1 MGIGPSN
8 QSEEVC
14 PPMTIDGCQSKN
26 DMEDKR
32 AVRHL
37 TSYTVTPDPMEQV
50 IRHHHHRNE
59 HEPPYKR
66 LMMLFG
72 MSTCIYY
79 TGEVSPS
86 PASFLNLH
94 LCDMLTRALYNKYRY
109 RYRYLT
115 VDKIPIFSFYITAA

>member
-1 MGIGPSN
+1 MGIDPSN
-8 QSEEVC
+8 QSEEVR
-14 PPMTIDGCQSKN
+14 PPMTIDRCQSKN

-59 HEPPYKR
+59 HEPPYGR

-72 MSTCIYY
+72 MSTHIYH
-79 TGEVSPS
+79 TGEVSS
-86 PASFLNLH
+86 TPAPFLKTFIS
-94 LCDMLTRALYNKYRY
+94 MM
-109 RYRYLT
+109 
-115 VDKIPIFSFYITAA
+115 